1 MSCNEFDWKGY
12 ALGELSKSDRA
23 RAEAH
28 AAGCASCREELAAT
42 RLTLDALSTLHEEEV
57 PRRIAFV
64 SDKVFEP
71 RWWQSFLRPSFAAGA
86 VIAAAILVHAF
97 VRPPAAALPQVDTAA
112 LETRIT
118 AEVNAKV
125 NAQVNA
131 QVNQRVEAQMAAAV
145 NTAVDTA
152 VTRAVAETKKQD
164 DQRTAALLAAAERRY
179 ADTAEFLDRR
189 VAQIYA
195 MSTGVGVR

>member
-71 RWWQSFLRPSFAAGA
+71 RWWESFLRPSFAAGA
-86 VIAAAILVHAF
+86 VIAAAILIHAF
-97 VRPPAAALPQVDTAA
+97 VRPPAAPSPPQMDTAA
-112 LETRIT
+112 VEARIAARIT
-118 AEVNAKV
+118 AEVS
-125 NAQVNA
+125 
-131 QVNQRVEAQMAAAV
+131 QRVESQMAATV
-145 NTAVDTA
+145 NTAVTS
-152 VTRAVAETKKQD
+152 AVAETKKQD
-164 DQRTAALLAAAERRY
+164 DQRTAALLSATERRY
-179 ADTAEFLDRR
+179 ADAAEFLDRR
-189 VAQIYA
+189 VTQIYA